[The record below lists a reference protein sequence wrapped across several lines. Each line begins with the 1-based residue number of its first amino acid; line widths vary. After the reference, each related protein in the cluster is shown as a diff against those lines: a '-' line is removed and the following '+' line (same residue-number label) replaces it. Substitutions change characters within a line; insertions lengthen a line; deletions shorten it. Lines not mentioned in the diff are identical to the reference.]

1 MVALVLIDLF
11 RVLCPANDS
20 GAIKRMIKQSQ
31 TFLFILKTIF
41 IKSNQN
47 VHSNTDSLIQ
57 SLKRRGMVKTTEKTT
72 YALKF
77 PTSRIPNLNFI
88 HYL

>member
-57 SLKRRGMVKTTEKTT
+57 KEGDGKTTEKTT
-72 YALKF
+72 YPLKF
-77 PTSRIPNLNFI
+77 VISRIPNLNFI